1 MDRTAQLSIHDAAT
15 TCGLTPSVIRVWEER
30 YGWPSPKRQP
40 NGYRAFAAHE
50 VEDLKRV
57 AELVRSGTPISKLIV
72 DGLPSWPESHAK
84 PAPRH
89 DVTIARGLPV
99 PPSASGR
106 TLRDTLCQA
115 MEDLHPGRALETIQ
129 RASIELRPSEE
140 LLAVLAPALV
150 AVAELHQQ
158 QRLLPLA
165 TEVVTAI
172 RDRCVQLARRF
183 PVTGQP
189 VLVAARD
196 DGADAHAD
204 LVVALLAA
212 RGVAAKRLTDAAADA
227 TLLVST
233 QPPTGDRRE
242 RRQCVTLLPFEC
254 CIPVTQL
261 LDAARPREALLD
273 AAPKRCA

>member
-1 MDRTAQLSIHDAAT
+1 MDRSTQFTIHDAAT
-15 TCGLTPSVIRVWEER
+15 SSGLTPSVIRVWEER

-40 NGYRAFAAHE
+40 NGYRAFALHE

-57 AELVRSGTPISKLIV
+57 AELVRSGMPISKLIV
-72 DGLPSWPESHAK
+72 DGLPSWPESRSR

-89 DVTIARGLPV
+89 DVAIARGLPT
-99 PPSASGR
+99 PPSGAGKS
-106 TLRDTLCQA
+106 LRDAVCLA
-115 MEDLHPGRALETIQ
+115 LEDLHHGRALEAIQ
-129 RASIELRPSEE
+129 RASLELRPAEE

-158 QRLLPLA
+158 QRHLPHA
-165 TEVVTAI
+165 NEVVSTI
-172 RDRCVQLARRF
+172 RERCVQLARRF
-183 PVTGQP
+183 PVSGQP

-212 RGVAAKRLTDAAADA
+212 RGVAARRVADA
-227 TLLVST
+227 SATASILVST

-242 RRQCVTLLPFEC
+242 LRPCVTLLPFEC
-254 CIPVTQL
+254 CIPVAQL
-261 LDAARPREALLD
+261 LDPGRPRETLLT
-273 AAPKRCA
+273 AAPKG

>member
-1 MDRTAQLSIHDAAT
+1 MDRTSQLSIHDAAT

-40 NGYRAFAAHE
+40 NGYRAFALHE

-72 DGLPSWPESHAK
+72 DGLPSWPENHSK

-89 DVTIARGLPV
+89 DVAVARGLPT
-99 PPSASGR
+99 PPSAAGK
-106 TLRDTLCQA
+106 TLRDTVCLA
-115 MEDLHPGRALETIQ
+115 LEDLHTGRALEAIQ
-129 RASIELRPSEE
+129 RASLDLRPSEE
-140 LLAVLAPALV
+140 LLAVLVPALV

-158 QRLLPLA
+158 QRHLPHA
-165 TEVVTAI
+165 TDVVTTV
-172 RDRCVQLARRF
+172 RDRCIQLARRF
-183 PVTGQP
+183 PVSGEP

-204 LVVALLAA
+204 LVIALLAV
-212 RGVAAKRLTDAAADA
+212 RGVAAKRVADA
-227 TLLVST
+227 CSTAAVLVAT
-233 QPPTGDRRE
+233 QPPTGDRRD
-242 RRQCVTLLPFEC
+242 RRPCLTLLPFEC

-261 LDAARPREALLD
+261 LDPTRPREALLT
-273 AAPKRCA
+273 AAPKG